1 MSTIRQPHPSQG
13 FSMVELLIT
22 MFILAIGLLGLA
34 TLQFSAQAQG
44 LGARQRGTASFVAHN
59 LLDRIQ
65 AEGALS
71 SGERAISI
79 DGTVTPNGRFKYI
92 DPAGA
97 AATTALAND
106 DGYTILGLLP
116 DDPYYDPKGPHATA
130 DKTLVY
136 NTSWIRGRG
145 VINAYAKSGLQ
156 EFVVNV
162 TWTEINPQT
171 KATITK
177 SISVSR
183 YVRI

>member
-1 MSTIRQPHPSQG
+1 
-13 FSMVELLIT
+13 MVELLIT
-22 MFILAIGLLGLA
+22 MFILAVGLLGLA
-34 TLQFSAQAQG
+34 TLQFSAQAKG

-71 SGERAISI
+71 AGERTISD
-79 DGTVTPNGRFKYI
+79 DGKVTANGRFKYV
-92 DPAGA
+92 DPEL
-97 AATTALAND
+97 ATDQTAITND
-106 DGYTILGLLP
+106 AGYTILGLLP
-116 DDPYYDPKGPHATA
+116 DDPYYDSAGPHAGL
-130 DKTLVY
+130 DKTLIY
-136 NTSWIRGRG
+136 NTSWIRSRG
-145 VINAYAKSGLQ
+145 TINPYAKNGIQ
-156 EFVVNV
+156 EFIVNV